1 MTTPDDADLTAF
13 LASFGRLAESA
24 SQFANAER
32 LGGKQRLADRL
43 GEHLDAD
50 ATTLPVLTEEI
61 SPFRFADVDIALE
74 HVLAEAGGGELI
86 GVGGGEQRWHTSL
99 SEMLNA
105 TYLDVPVGPV
115 DYEKVATGPDSE
127 RSVVAFG
134 IYLLRWADDGGAHP
148 VAILTRGA
156 RAQYGATPRLEVLA
170 AADGVAAALLARIRE
185 LMNAHSVLRG
195 QIVTF
200 GGSEFEATMGTPTQG
215 QVTFQPRPAIPAEDI
230 VLPEGALAKVERH
243 VLGIGAH
250 RDALTRAGQHLKRG
264 VLLYG
269 PPGTGKTLTVRH
281 LLGLSEGTTVIM
293 LTGMALQLISL
304 ATQTAR
310 ALQPAI
316 VVLEDCDLVAEQR
329 EAFHSSPLLFEVL
342 DALDGLAADS
352 DVTFLLTTNRVDVL
366 EPALAQR
373 PGRVDLAV
381 EIPRPDRAARR
392 KLLALYGRGLP
403 FSEEV
408 LDEVARDSDGTTASF
423 AKELVRRAV
432 LLAAVE
438 EADLDDGHL
447 RAALTEMMTDSS
459 TITRALLGGGDWP
472 STDGGYA

>member
-1 MTTPDDADLTAF
+1 MTTDDADLTRF
-13 LASFGRLAESA
+13 LTAFGRLAESA
-24 SQFANAER
+24 NHYASRDR
-32 LGGKQRLADRL
+32 LGDKQRLGDRL
-43 GEHLDAD
+43 AEHLGSDP
-50 ATTLPVLTEEI
+50 ATMPVLTEEV
-61 SPFRFADVDIALE
+61 SPFRFADVDLALE
-74 HVLAEAGGGELI
+74 AILEEAGGGELI

-105 TYLDVPVGPV
+105 TYVDFPVGPV
-115 DYEKVATGPDSE
+115 DYEKVPTGPDTE
-127 RSVVAFG
+127 RSAVAFG
-134 IYLLRWADDGGAHP
+134 IYLFRWEDDGGAHP
-148 VAILTRGA
+148 VAVLTRGT

-170 AADGVAAALLARIRE
+170 ADSGIAAALLARVGE
-185 LMNAHSVLRG
+185 LMSSRSVLRG

-200 GGSEFEATMGTPTQG
+200 GGSEFEATLGVPSQG
-215 QVTFQPRPAIPAEDI
+215 QVTFQPRPSIPAADI
-230 VLPEGALAKVERH
+230 VLPAGTLTKVERH

-250 RDALTRAGQHLKRG
+250 RETLARAGQHLKRG

-281 LLGLSEGTTVIM
+281 LLGMAENTTVIM

-329 EAFHSSPLLFEVL
+329 DQFHSSPLLFEVL

-392 KLLALYGRGLP
+392 QLLTLYGRGLP
-403 FSEEV
+403 FSDTV

-438 EADLDDGHL
+438 EQALADDHL
-447 RAALTEMMTDSS
+447 RAALAEMMTDSS
-459 TITRALLGGGDWP
+459 AITRALLGGGDWP
-472 STDGGYA
+472 DSGGGYA

>member
-1 MTTPDDADLTAF
+1 
-13 LASFGRLAESA
+13 
-24 SQFANAER
+24 
-32 LGGKQRLADRL
+32 
-43 GEHLDAD
+43 
-50 ATTLPVLTEEI
+50 
-61 SPFRFADVDIALE
+61 
-74 HVLAEAGGGELI
+74 
-86 GVGGGEQRWHTSL
+86 
-99 SEMLNA
+99 
-105 TYLDVPVGPV
+105 
-115 DYEKVATGPDSE
+115 
-127 RSVVAFG
+127 
-134 IYLLRWADDGGAHP
+134 
-148 VAILTRGA
+148 
-156 RAQYGATPRLEVLA
+156 VLA
-170 AADGVAAALLARIRE
+170 ADSGIAAALLARVGE
-185 LMNAHSVLRG
+185 LMSSRSVLRG

-200 GGSEFEATMGTPTQG
+200 GGSEFEATLGVPSQG
-215 QVTFQPRPAIPAEDI
+215 QVTFQPRPSIPAADI
-230 VLPEGALAKVERH
+230 VLPAGTLTKVERH

-250 RDALTRAGQHLKRG
+250 RETLARAGQHLKRG

-281 LLGLSEGTTVIM
+281 LLGMAENTTVIM

-329 EAFHSSPLLFEVL
+329 DQFHSSPLLFEVL

-392 KLLALYGRGLP
+392 QLLTLYGRGLP
-403 FSEEV
+403 FSDTV

-438 EADLDDGHL
+438 EEALADDHL
-447 RAALTEMMTDSS
+447 RAALAEMMTDSS
-459 TITRALLGGGDWP
+459 AITRALLGGGDWP
-472 STDGGYA
+472 DSGGGYA

>member
-1 MTTPDDADLTAF
+1 MTTPDDDLSGF
-13 LASFGRLAESA
+13 LTTFGKLAESA
-24 SQFANAER
+24 NQFANRDR
-32 LGGKQRLADRL
+32 LGDKQRLADRL
-43 GEHLDAD
+43 TEHLDSD
-50 ATTLPVLTEEI
+50 PTVLPVLTEEI
-61 SPFRFADVDIALE
+61 SPFRFADVDLALE
-74 HVLAEAGGGELI
+74 HVLEEAGGGDLI

-105 TYLDVPVGPV
+105 TYIDVPVGPV
-115 DYEKVATGPDSE
+115 DYEKVATGPDTE

-134 IYLLRWADDGGAHP
+134 LYLFRWTDDGGAHP
-148 VAILTRGA
+148 VAVLTRGS
-156 RAQYGATPRLEVLA
+156 RAQYGATPRLEVLSA
-170 AADGVAAALLARIRE
+170 HDGVAAAVLGRIRE
-185 LMNAHSVLRG
+185 LMNVHSVLRG

-200 GGSEFEATMGTPTQG
+200 GGSEFEATLGIPNQG

-230 VLPEGALAKVERH
+230 VLPAGTLTKVERH

-250 RDALTRAGQHLKRG
+250 REALARAGQHLKRG

-281 LLGLSEGTTVIM
+281 LLGMSENTTVIM

-329 EAFHSSPLLFEVL
+329 DQFHSSPLLFEVL

-392 KLLALYGRGLP
+392 QLLSLYGRDLP
-403 FSEEV
+403 FSAEV
-408 LDEVARDSDGTTASF
+408 LEEVARDSDGTTASF

-438 EADLDDGHL
+438 ETDLGDDHL
-447 RAALTEMMTDSS
+447 RAALAEMMTDSS
-459 TITRALLGGGDWP
+459 TITRALLGGGEWP
-472 STDGGYA
+472 TTGGGYA